1 MNSRT
6 PSTPDGQSTST
17 PPAESLLVRFVRA
30 HVRQGDKARER
41 ADQGRDKAEQHF
53 IAAGQYLAVLKANYT
68 SNWSEWET
76 LLKTKVGLS
85 ASASCISNRP

>member
-17 PPAESLLVRFVRA
+17 APPESLLVRFVRA

-41 ADQGRDKAEQHF
+41 ADQARDKAEPYREP
-53 IAAGQYLAVLKANYT
+53 IAN
-68 SNWSEWET
+68 
-76 LLKTKVGLS
+76 LL
-85 ASASCISNRP
+85 ISLEALPKLCKE